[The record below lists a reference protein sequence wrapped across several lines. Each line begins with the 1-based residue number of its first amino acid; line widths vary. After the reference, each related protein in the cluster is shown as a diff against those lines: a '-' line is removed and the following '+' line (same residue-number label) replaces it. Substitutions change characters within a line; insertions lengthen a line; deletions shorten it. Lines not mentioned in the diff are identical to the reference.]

1 MPSFSAIKVHAPLKA
16 LFLAGT
22 KPRPT
27 FTEEELAAAKREA
40 YQRGSEEASRLIE
53 RQMMEQRTDIMHLQS
68 QTFAALAQQHA
79 ALVQQLRDVLPEL
92 AMEAVARILAT
103 AEIDRDAVL
112 RITRDLLSEIA
123 PGPEQVEVQLAPRDL
138 ELIVG
143 YEEGF
148 REKHPG
154 IAFRADAELRPGD
167 CVVRSRFG
175 VVDGRLATKLRTVE
189 EFLK

>member
-1 MPSFSAIKVHAPLKA
+1 MRSLSAIKVHAPLKA

-22 KPRPT
+22 KPLPT

-53 RQMMEQRTDIMHLQS
+53 GQMLEQRAEILHLQS
-68 QTFAALAQQHA
+68 ETFAAVARQHA

-103 AEIDRDAVL
+103 TEIDREAVM
-112 RITRDLLSEIA
+112 RICRDLLCEIA
-123 PGPEQVEVQLAPRDL
+123 PGREQVEVQLSPGDL
-138 ELIVG
+138 GLIAG

-148 REKHPG
+148 RERHPE
-154 IAFRADAELRPGD
+154 IVFRADPELKPGD
-167 CVVRSRFG
+167 SIVRSRFG
-175 VVDGRLATKLRTVE
+175 VVDGRLATKLRIVE
-189 EFLK
+189 GFLK

>member
-1 MPSFSAIKVHAPLKA
+1 MRSLSAIKVHAPLKA

-22 KPRPT
+22 KPLPT

-53 RQMMEQRTDIMHLQS
+53 GQMLEQRAEILHLQS
-68 QTFAALAQQHA
+68 ETFAAVARQHA

-103 AEIDRDAVL
+103 TEIDREAVM
-112 RITRDLLSEIA
+112 RICRDLLCEIA
-123 PGPEQVEVQLAPRDL
+123 PGREQVEVQISPGDL
-138 ELIVG
+138 GLIAG

-148 REKHPG
+148 RERHPE
-154 IAFRADAELRPGD
+154 IVFRADPEMKPGD
-167 CVVRSRFG
+167 CIVRSRFG
-175 VVDGRLATKLRTVE
+175 VVDGRLATKLRIVE
-189 EFLK
+189 GFLK

>member
-1 MPSFSAIKVHAPLKA
+1 MRSLSAIKVHAPLKA

-53 RQMMEQRTDIMHLQS
+53 GQMLEQRAEILHLQS
-68 QTFAALAQQHA
+68 ETFAAVARQHA

-103 AEIDRDAVL
+103 TGIDREAVM
-112 RITRDLLSEIA
+112 RICRDLLCEIA
-123 PGPEQVEVQLAPRDL
+123 PGREQVEVLLSPGDL
-138 ELIVG
+138 GLIAG

-148 REKHPG
+148 RERHPE
-154 IAFRADAELRPGD
+154 IVFRADPELKPGD
-167 CVVRSRFG
+167 CIIRSRFG
-175 VVDGRLATKLRTVE
+175 VVDGRLATKLRIVE
-189 EFLK
+189 GFLK

>member
-1 MPSFSAIKVHAPLKA
+1 MRSLSAIKVHAPLKA

-22 KPRPT
+22 KPLPT

-53 RQMMEQRTDIMHLQS
+53 GQMLEQRAEILHLQS
-68 QTFAALAQQHA
+68 ETFAAVARQHA

-103 AEIDRDAVL
+103 TEIDREAVM
-112 RITRDLLSEIA
+112 RICRDLLCEIA
-123 PGPEQVEVQLAPRDL
+123 PGREQVEVQLSPGDL
-138 ELIVG
+138 GLIAG

-148 REKHPG
+148 RERHPE
-154 IAFRADAELRPGD
+154 IVFRADPELKSGD
-167 CVVRSRFG
+167 CIVRSRFG
-175 VVDGRLATKLRTVE
+175 VVDGRLATKLRIVE
-189 EFLK
+189 GFLK